1 MLIPKREQSLDA
13 LDQCWTITLLRCAS
27 NPADHESR
35 QDVTRYMDSM
45 IEICQAME
53 ASDWVVAAA
62 DRGAVRLQPV
72 SESHPENRALAEVLA
87 RLVEISQKS
96 TTTVS
101 APPS

>member
-1 MLIPKREQSLDA
+1 MLIPVPEHSLDA
-13 LDQCWTITLLRCAS
+13 LDQCWTITLLRCAN
-27 NPADHESR
+27 NPGDHLSR
-35 QDVTRYMDSM
+35 QAVTSYLDSM

-53 ASDWVVAAA
+53 ASDWVIAAA
-62 DRGAVRLQPV
+62 ERGAVHLQPV